1 MIISGYRGNYLNMN
15 AEDGKECV
23 TMTITTITMT
33 TIRREAHKPLRVS
46 RRRSY

>member
-1 MIISGYRGNYLNMN
+1 MIISGYRGNYNMN
-15 AEDGKECV
+15 EEDGKECV

>member
-1 MIISGYRGNYLNMN
+1 MIISGYRGNYNMK
-15 AEDGKECV
+15 EGDGKECV
-23 TMTITTITMT
+23 TVTITTIT